1 MTPKFRVE
9 VLAEKL
15 CYGWFES
22 KYLIA
27 AFKETVLVPDARI
40 SRIYLLYCIES
51 PNGQT
56 HSKNLSAR
64 FLKCVLTI
72 LGHYALKSE
81 N

>member
-9 VLAEKL
+9 VLVEKL
-15 CYGWFES
+15 YYGWFES

-40 SRIYLLYCIES
+40 SRIYLLYCIMP

-64 FLKCVLTI
+64 FFKVCFDHFGTLCIK
-72 LGHYALKSE
+72 E
-81 N
+81 